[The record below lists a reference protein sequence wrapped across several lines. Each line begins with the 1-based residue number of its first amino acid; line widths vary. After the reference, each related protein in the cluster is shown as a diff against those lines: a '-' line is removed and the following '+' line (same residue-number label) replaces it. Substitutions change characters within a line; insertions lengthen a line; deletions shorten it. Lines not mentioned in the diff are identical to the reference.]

1 MAEEHRPTPPPNPI
15 AAGTPLAPP
24 TSRQVTA
31 GLPPEP
37 LHTHIKVPEP
47 SRPRSELENFARWV
61 VGVFLILASGW
72 GLLFLG
78 WWITGKSEFGV
89 LAAAVT
95 SLGLFLWLEQ
105 DFWLSRFLGLHIS
118 PKSSPVKSAIFMWL
132 LGLVYLFLVVHV
144 FLRSTIPQQAMAS
157 SPDTKPQTGKAA
169 EAPPPQNPDST
180 REIIETIVFVV
191 VLVLLLKTFL
201 AEAFVIPTGSMAPTL
216 LGYHKNVKCEKCG
229 YTILVNASSE
239 VEERPRNL
247 VVEWQCPI
255 CRYKMYLR
263 LPPQPQPQED
273 EP

>member
-1 MAEEHRPTPPPNPI
+1 MAEEHRPTPPPNPV

-37 LHTHIKVPEP
+37 LPQTRFQVPAP
-47 SRPRSELENFARWV
+47 SRRRSELENFCRWV
-61 VGVFLILASGW
+61 LGVFLIVACGW
-72 GLLFLG
+72 GLIFFG
-78 WWITGKSEFGV
+78 YWITGNPELGPLVSGV
-89 LAAAVT
+89 I
-95 SLGLFLWLEQ
+95 SLGLFLWIEQ
-105 DFWLSRFLGLHIS
+105 DFWLSRFMGLHIA
-118 PKSSPVKSAIFMWL
+118 PNSSPLKSAIFMWL
-132 LGLVYLFLVVHV
+132 LGLIYL

-169 EAPPPQNPDST
+169 EVPPPQNPDST

-229 YTILVNASSE
+229 FPILVNASSE
-239 VEERPRNL
+239 VEDRPSNR
-247 VVEWQCPI
+247 VVEWQCQN

-263 LPPQPQPQED
+263 LPKPPLQED